1 MRVSVFVSSSA
12 RLHHGLYIA
21 LGIEEICKNA
31 ESNSIN
37 RFESPYKKVRNAGYY
52 CSSARSRAHYYFAT
66 NSLPV
71 AGVFEIIEAPKEV
84 NGGRY

>member
-31 ESNSIN
+31 QSNSLN
-37 RFESPYKKVRNAGYY
+37 RYESSGKKSEERGILLLISEIPRPLLFRYQLAPG
-52 CSSARSRAHYYFAT
+52 SRR
-66 NSLPV
+66 V
-71 AGVFEIIEAPKEV
+71 
-84 NGGRY
+84 